1 MDRQRFTRS
10 CCTILIILAAL
21 LLFWRFT
28 PPSAKLSLDGEAFS
42 VADGDTVD
50 VSIPFAKIR
59 TISLIGTLERGEM
72 VRGTSTRHVARGIW
86 ENDAYGEYTLCIN
99 ERINC
104 CLVIQADSQT
114 LVYNYE
120 SSETTQGIYD
130 MLVQA
135 LCDLG
140 YGGQIVFKDETAKRL
155 VDGSSAAH
163 QSFYLMRY

>member
-10 CCTILIILAAL
+10 CFTILTILAAL
-21 LLFWRFT
+21 LLFWHFT
-28 PPSAKLSLDGEAFS
+28 PPSANFSLEGEALC

-50 VSIPFAKIR
+50 VSIPFAEIR
-59 TISLIGTLERGEM
+59 AISLIGTLERGEM
-72 VRGTSTRHVARGIW
+72 VRGTSTRHIARGIW
-86 ENDAYGEYTLCIN
+86 KNDAYGEYTLCIN
-99 ERINC
+99 ERISC
-104 CLVIQADSQT
+104 CVAIQADNQT

-140 YGGQIVFKDETAKRL
+140 YGRQIVLKDEMA
-155 VDGSSAAH
+155 
-163 QSFYLMRY
+163 

>member
-1 MDRQRFTRS
+1 MDRQRLTHS
-10 CCTILIILAAL
+10 CFTILIILAIL

-28 PPSAKLSLDGEAFS
+28 PPSAHLSLEGKALS

-72 VRGTSTRHVARGIW
+72 VRGTSTRHIARGIW
-86 ENDAYGEYTLCIN
+86 KNDAYGEYTLCIN

-104 CLVIQADSQT
+104 CLVIQTDNQT

-120 SSETTQGIYD
+120 SSETTQGIYN

-135 LCDLG
+135 FSDLG
-140 YGGQIVFKDETAKRL
+140 YGEQIVFKDEIA
-155 VDGSSAAH
+155 
-163 QSFYLMRY
+163 